1 LSEDGRIASIGLST
15 GDLSPSLVAR
25 WGWPLSL
32 AITELLSEAG
42 CASSGSLGIGPR
54 ELSLA
59 LPHKTDREGVKAV
72 QIRSEQDQFSCAIVV
87 PASIHLG
94 TDSLMAQTTSGSAV
108 ERLSDNDVE
117 AIDHLR
123 DSYARIR
130 KELSRVIVGQRDVI
144 ERLAICLFARGHGLL
159 MGVPGLAK
167 TLMVNK
173 LAEMMS
179 LKFSRIQFTPDLM
192 PMDITGTDIL
202 QDTANGRREFEFVHG
217 PVFANIVL
225 ADEINR
231 APPKTQA
238 AMLEAMQE
246 HNVTVMGKVFHL
258 EAPFLVLATQNPIEQ
273 EGTYPLPEAQL
284 DRFMFLIE
292 LDYPSEAEEIQIA
305 RTTTGDE
312 LPRLDHMMTPQE
324 IIRHQSLVR
333 RVPVPDHIYTYAA
346 RLVRKTR
353 PKDPSAPSWIKP
365 LVSWGAGPRA
375 VQYLILGAK
384 ARAALLGSYMVRLED
399 IHESAEPVLTHRI
412 ITTFT
417 AQAEGIDAKKIAR
430 RLIEET
436 ESEA

>member
-1 LSEDGRIASIGLST
+1 MAHP
-15 GDLSPSLVAR
+15 SPSSVH
-25 WGWPLSL
+25 
-32 AITELLSEAG
+32 EA
-42 CASSGSLGIGPR
+42 LG
-54 ELSLA
+54 E
-59 LPHKTDREGVKAV
+59 DDV
-72 QIRSEQDQFSCAIVV
+72 Q
-87 PASIHLG
+87 
-94 TDSLMAQTTSGSAV
+94 
-108 ERLSDNDVE
+108 
-117 AIDHLR
+117 AIDQLR
-123 DSYARIR
+123 EAHARLR
-130 KELSRVIVGQRDVI
+130 KELAKVIVGQSEVV
-144 ERLAICLFARGHGLL
+144 ERLAICLFARGHALL

-167 TLMVNK
+167 TLLVSK
-173 LAEMMS
+173 LAETMS

-202 QDTANGRREFEFVHG
+202 QDGHNGRREFQFIHG

-246 HNVTVMGKVFHL
+246 QNVTVVGKSFRL
-258 EAPFLVLATQNPIEQ
+258 EPPFLVLATQNPVEQ

-292 LDYPSEAEEIQIA
+292 LDYPSEAEEVMIA
-305 RTTTGDE
+305 RTTTGDA
-312 LPRLDHMMTPQE
+312 LPRLDHLLTPE
-324 IIRHQSLVR
+324 DVIRFQHLVR

-353 PKDPSAPSWIKP
+353 PSDPTAPSWLKP

-399 IHESAEPVLTHRI
+399 VHEVAVPVLTHRV
-412 ITTFT
+412 ITTFA
-417 AQAEGIDAKKIAR
+417 AQAEGIDAKKIVT
-430 RLIEET
+430 RLAEESNL
-436 ESEA
+436 ER